1 MSKIQ
6 ENKVLRQ
13 IANNEISELLDSKN
27 NMSYTFG
34 LSSVRQSINKVTR
47 YNSSIQINLA
57 RNRENHVGQYSA
69 R

>member
-47 YNSSIQINLA
+47 YNSSIQNNPA
-57 RNRENHVGQYSA
+57 RNRENNVGEDSP